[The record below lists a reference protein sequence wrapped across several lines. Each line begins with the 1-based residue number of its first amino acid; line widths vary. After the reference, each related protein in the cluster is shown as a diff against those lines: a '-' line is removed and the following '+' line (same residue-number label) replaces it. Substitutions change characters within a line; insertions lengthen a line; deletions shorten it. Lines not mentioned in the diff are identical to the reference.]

1 VLLKKRF
8 HILFDGDSGGAGS
21 SAGDPPSPVETNG
34 DGADKGEVKSYTQ
47 AELDRMFGE
56 RTRQA
61 RKAGIAE
68 LLKELGVEK
77 AEDIKAALQKAKE
90 AEEAQL
96 SELEKANKRAADL
109 EAKAK
114 QADEARTIAETRAQ
128 EKLLKAAVMAEATR
142 QGFNDAA
149 DAWQFVDRTKIE
161 AGEDDSFKG
170 LDKAV
175 KAVLEAKP
183 YLAKA
188 EERPRIGTPKGGQ
201 GIGGRTNPVD
211 STLNKRYALPQRGQE
226 NK

>member
-1 VLLKKRF
+1 MLLKKRF

-34 DGADKGEVKSYTQ
+34 DGADKGDAKSYTQ

-114 QADEARTIAETRAQ
+114 QADEARTIAEVRAQ

-188 EERPRIGTPKGGQ
+188 EERPRIGTPRTPTNGGKPTPAKTEPAFPKL
-201 GIGGRTNPVD
+201 R
-211 STLNKRYALPQRGQE
+211 L
-226 NK
+226 